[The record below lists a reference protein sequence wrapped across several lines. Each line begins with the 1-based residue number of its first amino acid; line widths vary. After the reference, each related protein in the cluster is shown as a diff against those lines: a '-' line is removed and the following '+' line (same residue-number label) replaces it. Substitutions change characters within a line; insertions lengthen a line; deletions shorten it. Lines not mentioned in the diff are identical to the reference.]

1 MSQEINSTNHFL
13 GHPKGLFYLFFAEL
27 WERFSFYGMRALLI
41 LYMTQHLL
49 YDDKMSIGIY
59 AAYGSLVYATP
70 LIGGYL
76 ADKILGYQKAI
87 FLGGILMALGHFILA
102 IDHPIA
108 FYLALALLIIGN
120 GFFKPNISSL
130 VGALYEN
137 ENEKR
142 DAGFTIF
149 YMGINIGGWIAPLL
163 CGYIGFKYGWHYGF
177 ALAGFGMLL
186 GLIVFYSGVKKGVF
200 GNRGTISDKKWF
212 NQKLYGIKKGHL
224 ITIGAL
230 LSTPFIALILKYNE
244 FESYLV
250 WLVSFGI
257 LFILF
262 KIYKNSNKDQRNK
275 LIVVVYFTLLACVF
289 WAIFEQAGSSLTLF
303 AKRNVDLKFL
313 NASQTNSLNSLYI
326 ILLALPFTWLWTY
339 LNKKRKNPN
348 SALKIG
354 VGLVFVGIGFLLFGY
369 SGNFANEQAKVPM
382 LFLALGIFIYTIGE
396 MFLSPIGL
404 SKVTELSPKK
414 YVSFLMGVWFLSS
427 FYGHFFA
434 GIIAKFTTI
443 SDNKGN
449 IFTTGA
455 LKEFTKFITGL
466 DIQTIEHLGTNF
478 KQLFSYVSV
487 FTGIGLFSLLIGII
501 AILISPKIKKLM
513 GDVN

>member
-1 MSQEINSTNHFL
+1 MQQVQTEQQQLF

-49 YDDKMSIGIY
+49 YSDKMSFGIY

-70 LIGGYL
+70 LIGGFL

-87 FLGGILMALGHFILA
+87 FLGGILMAIGHFVLA
-102 IDHPIA
+102 IDNTIA
-108 FYLALALLIIGN
+108 FYFALSLLIVGN

-130 VGALYEN
+130 VGALYEK
-137 ENEKR
+137 ENDKR

-149 YMGINIGGWIAPLL
+149 YMGINIGGWLAPLL
-163 CGYIGFKYGWHYGF
+163 CGWLGLTYGWHYGF

-186 GLIVFYSGVKKGVF
+186 GLVLFNVGVKKGVF
-200 GNRGTISDKKWF
+200 GSYGKIADRNWF
-212 NQKLYGIKKGHL
+212 DTKVFSLKKGNW
-224 ITIGAL
+224 ITILAIFSTPLIAL
-230 LSTPFIALILKYNE
+230 LLKYNE
-244 FESYLV
+244 MESYLV

-257 LFILF
+257 AFLLFR
-262 KIYKNSNKDQRNK
+262 IYKKSTKDEKGK
-275 LIVVVYFTLLACVF
+275 LLVVIYFTLLACIF

-303 AKRNVDLKFL
+303 AKRNVNLSFL
-313 NASQTNSLNSLYI
+313 NASQTNSLNSFYI

-339 LNKKRKNPN
+339 LTKRGKNPN
-348 SALKIG
+348 SPLKIG
-354 VGLVFVGIGFLLFGY
+354 VGLLFVGIGFLLFGY
-369 SGNFANEQAKVPM
+369 SSNLVDSAAKVPM

-434 GIIAKFTTI
+434 GIIAKFTTVT
-443 SDNKGN
+443 KGEGN
-449 IFTTGA
+449 VFTTGA
-455 LKEFTKFITGL
+455 LSGLTKTVTGL
-466 DIQTIEHLGTNF
+466 DYASVNQMDENF
-478 KQLFSYVSV
+478 QQLFSYVSV
-487 FTGIGLFSLLIGII
+487 FTGIGIFSLAVGMF
-501 AILISPKIKKLM
+501 AVLISPKIKKLM
-513 GDVN
+513 GNVK

>member
-1 MSQEINSTNHFL
+1 MNKKSNENAQLF

-49 YDDKMSIGIY
+49 YDDKISIGIY

-76 ADKILGYQKAI
+76 ADKILGYKKAI

-102 IDHPIA
+102 IDNSIA
-108 FYLALALLIIGN
+108 FYLALALLIVGN
-120 GFFKPNISSL
+120 GFFKPNISSM
-130 VGALYEN
+130 VGALYQN

-163 CGYIGFKYGWHYGF
+163 CGYVGIKYGWHYGF

-186 GLIVFYSGVKKGVF
+186 GLLVFYQGVKKGIF
-200 GNRGTISDKKWF
+200 GTKGEIANANWFKTKW
-212 NQKLYGIKKGHL
+212 LGINKGYF
-224 ITIGAL
+224 IPIGAVIA
-230 LSTPFIALILKYNE
+230 TPFIALLLKHNE
-244 FESYLV
+244 MENYLV
-250 WLVSFGI
+250 WIVSFGI

-262 KIYKNSNKDQRNK
+262 QIYKKSTKRERSK
-275 LIVVVYFTLLACVF
+275 LLVVVYFTLLACIF

-303 AKRNVDLKFL
+303 AKRNVDLYFL

-339 LNKKRKNPN
+339 LNNRHKNPN

-354 VGLVFVGIGFLLFGY
+354 VGLIFVGMGFLLFGY
-369 SGNFANEQAKVPM
+369 SGNFANDQAKVPM

-434 GIIAKFTTI
+434 GIIAKFTTV
-443 SDNKGN
+443 SETEGN
-449 IFTTGA
+449 IFTSGA
-455 LKEFTKFITGL
+455 LSGFTKFITGL
-466 DIQTIEHLGTNF
+466 DMQSVNNLGANF

-487 FTGIGLFSLLIGII
+487 FTGIGMFSLLIGLLAVI
-501 AILISPKIKKLM
+501 ISPKIKKMM